1 MSYVWEKI
9 YNSSNVASGLAGW
22 YGACEKQAKNVLALR
37 QALAREERKLT
48 ADLHELRIRVEQYN
62 ELHTEHVDAD
72 ELVAAIMESMS
83 DREQEGVTP
92 DALSDQAQ
100 P

>member
-9 YNSSNVASGLAGW
+9 YDSTNGDSELLGW

-37 QALAREERKLT
+37 RALAREETKLT
-48 ADLHELRIRVEQYN
+48 SYLRDLRIRVERYN
-62 ELHTEHVDAD
+62 RLHTEHVDP
-72 ELVAAIMESMS
+72 EPLVAAIIDSMS
-83 DREQEGVTP
+83 DRDQEGVTP
-92 DALSDQAQ
+92 DGLNTDAQ

>member
-1 MSYVWEKI
+1 MSVWEKI

-37 QALAREERKLT
+37 QALAREETKLT
-48 ADLHELRIRVEQYN
+48 SDLRDLRIRVERYN
-62 ELHTEHVDAD
+62 ELHTEHVNAD
-72 ELVAAIMESMS
+72 QLVAAIIDSMS
-83 DREQEGVTP
+83 DRDQEGVTP
-92 DALSDQAQ
+92 DGLNTDAQ

>member
-9 YNSSNVASGLAGW
+9 YDSTNGDSELLGW

-37 QALAREERKLT
+37 RALAREEAKLT
-48 ADLHELRIRVEQYN
+48 SDLLQLRIRVERYN
-62 ELHTEHVDAD
+62 ELHTEHVNAD
-72 ELVAAIMESMS
+72 QLVAAIIDSMS
-83 DREQEGVTP
+83 DRDQEGVTP
-92 DALSDQAQ
+92 DGLNTDAQ